1 MYKYFRYGNEHITV
15 TIPYTKLH
23 KHSLNAKYTQL
34 FKDKLRIRQFT
45 PHFKALHT
53 LLIFRTTECNLKKLI
68 TQYAILQF
76 T

>member
-45 PHFKALHT
+45 H
-53 LLIFRTTECNLKKLI
+53 LINF
-68 TQYAILQF
+68 
-76 T
+76 

>member
-53 LLIFRTTECNLKKLI
+53 LLVF
-68 TQYAILQF
+68 
-76 T
+76 

>member
-34 FKDKLRIRQFT
+34 FKDKLRIRQFS

-53 LLIFRTTECNLKKLI
+53 LLIFRTTECNLKN
-68 TQYAILQF
+68 
-76 T
+76 